1 MSRSSYDR
9 FLTLFSPEGRLYQ
22 VEYAFKAISNSG
34 QTSVAIRGHDCC
46 VVATQ
51 KEFFDRLLDPST
63 VTHLFKITPGIGC
76 VMTGLIADARAQVAR
91 AQSEAAEFRY
101 QYGYEVPPDMLAKR
115 LANINQV
122 YTQRAATR
130 PLGIGIDTERG
141 PQCFK
146 IDPAGHFVGYKATAA
161 GTGQS
166 AAINHLEKQFKK
178 EVPNAVNLNGD
189 APIELAITALHIALG
204 SIFIPTKIEVGIVT
218 TDNPEFRVLSTKEI
232 DAHYPFETFERRRDA
247 MFFGPA
253 EGQEERDERSGE
265 GGFLKGSQG
274 TQKELE
280 LSLALEFASF
290 PNMQIHPDS

>member
-130 PLGIGIDTERG
+130 PLGIVMILIGIDTERG

-218 TDNPEFRVLSTKEI
+218 TDNPEFRVV
-232 DAHYPFETFERRRDA
+232 
-247 MFFGPA
+247 
-253 EGQEERDERSGE
+253 
-265 GGFLKGSQG
+265 GFPS
-274 TQKELE
+274 
-280 LSLALEFASF
+280 SS
-290 PNMQIHPDS
+290 P

>member
-9 FLTLFSPEGRLYQ
+9 FLTIFSPEGRLYQ

-34 QTSVAIRGHDCC
+34 QTSVAIRGNDCC

-51 KEFFDRLLDPST
+51 KKVPDKLLDPST

-101 QYGYEVPPDMLAKR
+101 QYGYEIPPDMLAKR

-130 PLGIGIDTERG
+130 PLGIVMILIGIDSERG

-146 IDPAGHFVGYKATAA
+146 IDPAGYFVGYKATAA
-161 GTGQS
+161 GTKQS
-166 AAINHLEKQFKK
+166 EAANHLEKQFKK
-178 EVPNAVNLNGD
+178 EGPNAVKLNANG
-189 APIELAITALHIALG
+189 AIELAITTLNTVLATDLKA
-204 SIFIPTKIEVGIVT
+204 TEIEIGVVT
-218 TDNPEFRVLSTKEI
+218 NENPDFRVLSTEEI
-232 DAHYPFETFERRRDA
+232 DTHLQRIGD
-247 MFFGPA
+247 
-253 EGQEERDERSGE
+253 QD
-265 GGFLKGSQG
+265 
-274 TQKELE
+274 
-280 LSLALEFASF
+280 
-290 PNMQIHPDS
+290 